1 MLDSA
6 SSTLSPLP
14 DVLGKG
20 LVAVSTFGL
29 LSFFCSTSLFFYL
42 TYRLISWRLKSG
54 TNEPPNQFLLLIYN
68 LLLADIQQALA
79 FLLNISS
86 LRNNA
91 IIAGTSTCFAQG
103 WFVSTGDL
111 ASSVFI
117 LSIALHTFFGVVKNY
132 RLPSGAFY
140 GCIAA
145 NWVFVYVMGAIG
157 PLRHGHDFYARASA
171 WCWISERYSIE
182 RLWLHYFWIFVAMFT
197 TILIY
202 TLIFLFLQRQR
213 LSASK
218 SLSSATGTSATP
230 LMILYPLIYTVCT
243 APLAAGRIYALAGHS
258 VSLGYFCAAGTM
270 IACNGWLDVLLY
282 ASTRAD
288 IVFSEYPPGEE
299 TGLETFAFMG
309 KGHRLGTVTT
319 IEAGSRIG
327 RRSGGGTRGSGLGRE
342 IGGSVENLYGLDQIG
357 IKGEVSVVV
366 DVLEHGILRHDRGG
380 SASATESSRVR
391 DREENAWDNVSRKSG
406 KSFAT

>member
-1 MLDSA
+1 M
-6 SSTLSPLP
+6 
-14 DVLGKG
+14 
-20 LVAVSTFGL
+20 STFGL

-171 WCWISERYSIE
+171 WVCPCFPRP
-182 RLWLHYFWIFVAMFT
+182 L
-197 TILIY
+197 
-202 TLIFLFLQRQR
+202 
-213 LSASK
+213 K
-218 SLSSATGTSATP
+218 S
-230 LMILYPLIYTVCT
+230 
-243 APLAAGRIYALAGHS
+243 
-258 VSLGYFCAAGTM
+258 SL
-270 IACNGWLDVLLY
+270 
-282 ASTRAD
+282 
-288 IVFSEYPPGEE
+288 
-299 TGLETFAFMG
+299 
-309 KGHRLGTVTT
+309 
-319 IEAGSRIG
+319 
-327 RRSGGGTRGSGLGRE
+327 
-342 IGGSVENLYGLDQIG
+342 
-357 IKGEVSVVV
+357 
-366 DVLEHGILRHDRGG
+366 
-380 SASATESSRVR
+380 
-391 DREENAWDNVSRKSG
+391 
-406 KSFAT
+406 